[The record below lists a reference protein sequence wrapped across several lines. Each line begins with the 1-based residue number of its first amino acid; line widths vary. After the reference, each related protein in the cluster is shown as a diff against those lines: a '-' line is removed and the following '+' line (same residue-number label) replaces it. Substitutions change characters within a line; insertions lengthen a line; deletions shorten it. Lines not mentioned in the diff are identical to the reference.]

1 MKPTNAK
8 LLVVDDTR
16 SIRQRMCEL
25 LHAVGI
31 KNIDEAADG
40 ASALERFKAIAYDV
54 VVTDWN
60 MPQVSGLDLLRAI
73 RHAPERRDT
82 PVLVV
87 TGEVTTRRVVE
98 AIEAGADGF
107 IAKPFITRA
116 LCEKLLRIVAS
127 LPPISDE
134 PAGELLGGPRLAE
147 PAPVPLRRRARLAP
161 T

>member
-1 MKPTNAK
+1 
-8 LLVVDDTR
+8 VDDTR
-16 SIRQRMCEL
+16 SIRERMCEL

-31 KNIDEAADG
+31 QRIDEADDG
-40 ASALERFKAIAYDV
+40 ASALERFRAFPYDV

-60 MPQVSGLDLLRAI
+60 MPRVSGLELLRAI
-73 RHAPERRDT
+73 RLAPERRDT

-107 IAKPFITRA
+107 IAKPFITGA
-116 LCEKLLRIVAS
+116 LPEKLLRIVSA
-127 LPPISDE
+127 LPPVTDGG
-134 PAGELLGGPRLAE
+134 PTGEHLGGTWLDL
-147 PAPVPLRRRARLAP
+147 PAPLRRRQRPVP

>member
-16 SIRQRMCEL
+16 TIRERMCEL
-25 LHAVGI
+25 LHAAGI
-31 KNIDEAADG
+31 QRIDEADDG
-40 ASALERFKAIAYDV
+40 ASALERFKAFPYDV

-60 MPQVSGLDLLRAI
+60 MPRVSGLELLKAI
-73 RHAPERRDT
+73 RRAPERRDT

-107 IAKPFITRA
+107 IAKPFITGA
-116 LCEKLLRIVAS
+116 LAEKLLRIVAA
-127 LPPISDE
+127 LPPVTDVG
-134 PAGELLGGPRLAE
+134 PAGEHLGGTRLE
-147 PAPVPLRRRARLAP
+147 MPELLRRRLRPVP

>member
-1 MKPTNAK
+1 MKPTDAK

-16 SIRQRMCEL
+16 TIRQRMCDL

-31 KNIDEAADG
+31 KHIDEAADG
-40 ASALERFKAIAYDV
+40 ASALERFNAVPYDV

-60 MPQVSGLDLLRAI
+60 MPHVSGLDLLKAI
-73 RHAPERRDT
+73 RHAPARHDT

-107 IAKPFITRA
+107 IAKPFFTSA
-116 LCEKLLRIVAS
+116 LSEKLLRIVAA
-127 LPPISDE
+127 LPPISDDALPDRDVE
-134 PAGELLGGPRLAE
+134 EPRLA
-147 PAPVPLRRRARLAP
+147 PVLLRRRARLAP